1 MMTIAETTAEL
12 DERFSSPGASAVP
25 WSEARRRL
33 GEAEIYWI
41 STVHPEGRPNVAPLI
56 AVWLEETLYFC
67 TGEHERKAKNLA
79 RNPSVA
85 VTTGCNLLGE
95 GMDLVLE
102 GEAVMVR
109 EADQSRVLVFAVNP
123 TTAFGSVG
131 AKGSARLAGAFRS
144 GPRLR
149 GRNEPAVTVRFE
161 EGERRRAPARTAAAA
176 KPRMATSL
184 RDGRTDI
191 ALSPDRGEP
200 DRLTGVHH
208 PSDVVVGLGADRNE
222 LLDHPA
228 PKHALLEI
236 GIAVQPDQ
244 DVANLIVE
252 HRG

>member
-123 TTAFGSVG
+123 TTAFGFG
-131 AKGSARLAGAFRS
+131 
-144 GPRLR
+144 R
-149 GRNEPAVTVRFE
+149 GEGFSQTRWRFQVR
-161 EGERRRAPARTAAAA
+161 PAAA
-176 KPRMATSL
+176 RS
-184 RDGRTDI
+184 
-191 ALSPDRGEP
+191 
-200 DRLTGVHH
+200 
-208 PSDVVVGLGADRNE
+208 
-222 LLDHPA
+222 
-228 PKHALLEI
+228 
-236 GIAVQPDQ
+236 Q
-244 DVANLIVE
+244 
-252 HRG
+252 